1 MAGNGGPL
9 DGVKVIELAQWVFVP
24 ASTALLA
31 ELGADVIRLEHPT
44 QGDPYRALTTAGIVN
59 GASEISARS
68 AQVNR
73 GKRSVGVNL
82 AVSEGKEIA
91 RRLIADAD
99 VFVTSLRV
107 DALRRLEM
115 GPDDL
120 RQVNPGLVYARGDAF
135 GPLGRESSRPGYDI
149 TAFWARGG
157 VGGLVTDPDAPQ
169 VARQPPAFGDR
180 IASLGLALGVVAA
193 LFGKRAGGQA
203 SHVTSSL
210 LGAAAWVTASDLVSI
225 TPDDDPSLVKEPAP
239 PLTTSYR
246 CADGRFL
253 IINLMQTER
262 YWADFCAATGADHLA
277 ADQRFVDAAARGK
290 HPEDLRAAIT
300 QLIAGRTLADWED
313 AFAPYDLPWSPV
325 QTMRELASD
334 PQVAANRFLVDVEGA
349 EGMRLVRAPFTI
361 GDGPDTLP
369 RSPELGEHT
378 ESILLESGWT
388 WADIDGLKSSGA
400 IL

>member
-1 MAGNGGPL
+1 VSGNGGPL

-24 ASTALLA
+24 AATALLA

-44 QGDPYRALTTAGIVN
+44 HGDPYRALTTAGVGN
-59 GASEISARS
+59 ATSDVSARS

-73 GKRSVGVNL
+73 GKRSIGVDL
-82 AVSEGKEIA
+82 AVPEGKAIA
-91 RRLIADAD
+91 VRLIADAD

-107 DALRRLEM
+107 EALTRLGM
-115 GPDDL
+115 SSADL
-120 RQVNPGLVYARGDAF
+120 CPINPRLVYARGDAF
-135 GPLGRESSRPGYDI
+135 GPLGADSGRPGYDI

-157 VGGLVTDPDAPQ
+157 IGGLVTDPDAPDI
-169 VARQPPAFGDR
+169 ARQPPAFGDR

-193 LFGKRAGGQA
+193 LFERLAGGPSRQ
-203 SHVTSSL
+203 VTSSL
-210 LGAAAWVTASDLVSI
+210 LGAAAWVAASDLVSI
-225 TPDDDPSLVKEPAP
+225 RVDEDLSRLKEPPP

-262 YWADFCAATGADHLA
+262 YWADFCAATGDDRLGADPRF
-277 ADQRFVDAAARGK
+277 ADSVSRGENAEELRDSIAR
-290 HPEDLRAAIT
+290 
-300 QLIAGRTLADWED
+300 LIGSRTLTEWRD
-313 AFAPYDLPWSPV
+313 AFAAYDLPWSPV
-325 QTMRELASD
+325 QTMTELAFD
-334 PQVAANRFLVDVEGA
+334 PQVEANRFLADVRDV

-361 GDGPDTLP
+361 DDGPETLP

-378 ESILLESGWT
+378 ESILLENGWS
-388 WADIDGLKSSGA
+388 WADIDGLKSAGA